1 MPIYRSD
8 QWRNRPLKV
17 HSMQLKL
24 AKDDPPL
31 GSVVLKPDEFMSSP
45 LISKVQQLLQDFYN
59 GKEICK
65 SINPDEVVTYGTKV
79 QAAILSGEGN
89 EKVQD
94 LLQLDV
100 TPLSTGL
107 EIGGGVMA
115 VYEDIFDDDV
125 VKWASVKT
133 E

>member
-1 MPIYRSD
+1 MTP
-8 QWRNRPLKV
+8 
-17 HSMQLKL
+17 HH
-24 AKDDPPL
+24 
-31 GSVVLKPDEFMSSP
+31 

-65 SINPDEVVTYGTKV
+65 TINPDEVVTYGTKV

-107 EIGGGVMA
+107 EIGGGVMT
-115 VYEDIFDDDV
+115 VYEDIFCDDV
-125 VKWASVKT
+125 AKWASVKT
-133 E
+133 